1 MTSDNRYFFVL
12 TGGPGSG
19 KSTLLAAL
27 AVQGFKVAPEAGRAI
42 IRQQQRI
49 GGPALPWQDRTAF
62 AEAMLAFDIRSYEE
76 MVGAAGPVLFDRG
89 VPDVAG
95 YLALCGLPVPEHVAR
110 ACALYRY
117 NRLVFV
123 TPPWR
128 AIYTTDGERRQGW
141 EEAVRTHAAMVETYG
156 RLGYR
161 IVELQRA
168 SVAQRASF
176 VLERMR
182 AVLGAEGGG

>member
-1 MTSDNRYFFVL
+1 MTSEHRHFFVL

-27 AVQGFKVAPEAGRAI
+27 AAQGLKVAPEAGRAI

-49 GGPALPWQDRTAF
+49 GGSALPWQDRSAF
-62 AEAMLAFDIRSYEE
+62 AEAMLAFDMRSHEE
-76 MVGAAGPVLFDRG
+76 MAGAEGPVLFDRG

-95 YLALCGLPVPEHVAR
+95 YLALCGLPVPAHVVR

-117 NRLVFV
+117 NPQVFV
-123 TPPWR
+123 APPWEE
-128 AIYTTDGERRQGW
+128 IYSTDGERRQGW
-141 EEAVRTHAAMVETYG
+141 EEAVRTHAAMVETYR

-161 IVELQRA
+161 MVELPRLNVARRA
-168 SVAQRASF
+168 RF
-176 VLERMR
+176 VLDHVG
-182 AVLGAEGGG
+182 AALGADGGG